1 MKVRSSRVRNLV
13 CSGCPCSSALLIHV
27 NKGSKQGNR
36 KRARTGEAR
45 STSGEAEDGRDN
57 DCAGMVKLSDT
68 NHVVGSQT
76 MSGQYGQETGLLSG
90 CNFDCA
96 PTRSSLAA
104 ATPRPESLDMHDL
117 SSIVHPSHE
126 PTFDICENG
135 NRETLS
141 NSAETVGQSANLDM
155 ITLAC
160 KTLDIS
166 PETLNALY
174 VKASNLLCSSPALT
188 HHLPSVA

>member
-1 MKVRSSRVRNLV
+1 
-13 CSGCPCSSALLIHV
+13 
-27 NKGSKQGNR
+27 
-36 KRARTGEAR
+36 
-45 STSGEAEDGRDN
+45 
-57 DCAGMVKLSDT
+57 
-68 NHVVGSQT
+68 
-76 MSGQYGQETGLLSG
+76 
-90 CNFDCA
+90 
-96 PTRSSLAA
+96 
-104 ATPRPESLDMHDL
+104 MHDL

-141 NSAETVGQSANLDM
+141 NSAETVGQSADLDM

-174 VKASNLLCSSPALT
+174 VKASNFLCSSPALT
-188 HHLPSVA
+188 HYLPSVA